1 MSSSS
6 SVSLPIRQTAPRV
19 VIGVPVFNNAKY
31 LARALESLLIQSYE
45 DFSLVCVDD
54 CSTDD
59 SPEIVLRYAALDSRL
74 VYEQNTHTLGLVE
87 NWRRVF
93 EVATERFGSFD
104 YFCWGSDHD
113 IWHASWL
120 EALVSELDADPT
132 LVGAFPLSIPISAEG
147 TPLRCK
153 HQYWDTTGFADPLQR
168 LLYVA
173 KGFPPKAGS
182 IVYGLFR
189 ADALQRCGVYLPVIE
204 PDVLLLSQLALLGP
218 MKQVRRALW
227 QRRFFSTK
235 PARKRQRSRS
245 RLFRGRA
252 PLHAF
257 LPVPIVHAAVL
268 CRWAVIDGSARPE
281 VGRLRGAAAV
291 VAFLPVISV
300 KRVNRRRKQRR
311 KALRKATWRRSPRLK
326 MFMKRRK
333 KRRKQRR
340 KRLRL
345 ARKTVFGHLRRIT
358 LLPSKLARR
367 SSRRDKT

>member
-1 MSSSS
+1 
-6 SVSLPIRQTAPRV
+6 LPELARQTSPRV
-19 VIGVPVFNNAKY
+19 VIGVPVFNGSQY
-31 LARALESLLIQSYE
+31 LGRALESLLIQSYD
-45 DFSLVCVDD
+45 DFNLVCVDD

-59 SPEIVLRYAALDSRL
+59 SPEIVARYAALDSRL
-74 VYEQNTHTLGLVE
+74 VYEQNTHVHGLVE

-93 EVATERFGSFD
+93 EVATKRFGSFD

-113 IWHASWL
+113 IWHPSWL
-120 EALVSELDADPT
+120 EALVRELDADPA

-147 TPLRCK
+147 TPLRFK

-189 ADALQRCGVYLPVIE
+189 ADALQRCGVYLPVLE
-204 PDVLLLSQLALLGP
+204 PDSLLLSQLAMLGP

-227 QRRFFSTK
+227 QRRFFEWAPTR
-235 PARKRQRSRS
+235 ARQRS

-281 VGRLRGAAAV
+281 TGRVRAAAAV
-291 VAFLPVISV
+291 GAFLPVISV
-300 KRVNRRRKQRR
+300 KRINRRR
-311 KALRKATWRRSPRLK
+311 KALRKAMWRSPRLK
-326 MFMKRRK
+326 TLRKRRK
-333 KRRKQRR
+333 LRRKQRR
-340 KRLRL
+340 KRLKRARRTVLGHVRHVTLLTSRL
-345 ARKTVFGHLRRIT
+345 AW
-358 LLPSKLARR
+358 PSAAN
-367 SSRRDKT
+367 RRDKT